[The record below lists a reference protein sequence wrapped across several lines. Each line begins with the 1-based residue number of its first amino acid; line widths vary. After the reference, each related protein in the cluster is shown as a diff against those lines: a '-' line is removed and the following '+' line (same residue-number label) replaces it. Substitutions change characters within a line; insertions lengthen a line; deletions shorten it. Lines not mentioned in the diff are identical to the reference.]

1 MRKKYLSALL
11 FGALLFASAGTFTSC
26 KDYDD
31 DIASLDQRL
40 SAIEQ
45 TVQDLQSQ
53 IQAGAVITNVESTSE
68 GVTVTL
74 SNGKSFALTNGTPG
88 SVVAIGD
95 NGNWFIDGVDTGKP
109 SQGSKGDNGM
119 NGDYYYPGEN
129 GTFIK
134 MEAQADGTY
143 KEVETDIA
151 WKVTEIGQSN
161 VSVAYDSV
169 NGGLIISGMEEDNV
183 PFTTTISLFS
193 SLKSLAVIPDKIDA
207 DTRYPIAEFY
217 NLIKN
222 NVVVTS
228 TDAYIDYRLNPGN
241 ADITNQKWAIIDRTV
256 TTRAEGDQTSLLAIS
271 GTPVRDEE
279 NSDALSVT
287 LKSKKSLGDYASK
300 EFPIFALQATNTKN
314 GEVIVS
320 DYATVGI
327 TDLKKYKIDN
337 TAAEAEGYNWLRSE
351 QPAITDECD
360 VEMVYNESLDLN
372 AVVEAYAAEHATF
385 DPPYSIKKDL
395 KVNVTYKFTQPTE
408 YIGQDGVTNQQ
419 KFVTMEN
426 GVVSPADFG
435 TAAIGR
441 TPIFKVEAVVEGVTL
456 ATAYIKVSITDAVE
470 TPIEQQTVTVDPVA
484 IGEVNYSDIENS
496 KIIGEYDWERMNK
509 EVYQKYN
516 LTQETFE
523 SLYTVG
529 ACSSISG
536 VELTASVSSNGAT
549 GTAPAKFALTN
560 DVKIETDATGNFK
573 PTEVTAYVVFTTP
586 NTEYPIIKVPFTYT
600 IVHNDDDFPT
610 LNNDYLIEGTNTV
623 QVKGRLVNNK
633 WVMTGDIKEHFAEY
647 LAGFSIPNHHS
658 TPVASLAPGQTGAS
672 ISEGNIN
679 VQAISLTEPLVGTS
693 KDYTVVLTTTLD
705 NRQSITKDYTVRFVS
720 PFEAS
725 VGNIELETL
734 VAEPDKAVLKDYVTV
749 KDSKGNIIY
758 QNGSVTQYGKDT
770 YKLLEDDFE
779 INYAL
784 TYPYD
789 SEASFGDDNLTI
801 KDDEDGEVIIWDNDG
816 NILQTDKKA
825 QVKVT
830 VKVDNIVVLTENGEI
845 LVKKSE

>member
-161 VSVAYDSV
+161 VSVAYDSA
-169 NGGLIISGMEEDNV
+169 NGSLIISGMEEDNV

-241 ADITNQKWAIIDRTV
+241 ADITNQEWAIIDRTV

-287 LKSKKSLGDYASK
+287 LKSKKSLDDYADN

-327 TDLKKYKIDN
+327 TDLKEYKIDN

-372 AVVEAYAAEHATF
+372 AVVEAYAAENATF
-385 DPPYSIKKDL
+385 DTPYSIKKDL

-470 TPIEQQTVTVDPVA
+470 TPIEQETITVAPVE
-484 IGEVNYSDIENS
+484 IGEVNYSDIENN

-516 LTQETFE
+516 LTQATFE
-523 SLYTVG
+523 SNYEVG
-529 ACSSISG
+529 ESICDSG
-536 VELTASVSSNGAT
+536 VELYATLGNGGT
-549 GTAPAKFALTN
+549 TTAPATFALTSK
-560 DVKIETDATGNFK
+560 VKIQTDATGNFK
-573 PTEVTAYVVFTTP
+573 PTEVTAYVVFKSKK
-586 NTEYPIIKVPFTYT
+586 TEYPNIKVPFTYT
-600 IVHNDDDFPT
+600 IVHNDTDFPT
-610 LNNDYLIEGTNTV
+610 LNDDYLIDTNTV
-623 QVKGRLVNNK
+623 QVKGKLVNGK
-633 WVMTGDIKEHFAEY
+633 WVMTGEIKEHFADY
-647 LAGFSIPNHHS
+647 LDGFTLTKYHS

-672 ISEGNIN
+672 ISEGNIYD
-679 VQAISLTEPLVGTS
+679 QTISLTEPLVGTS

-705 NRQSITKDYTVRFVS
+705 NGQSITKDYTVRFVS
-720 PFEAS
+720 PFVAS

-734 VAEPDKAVLKDYVTV
+734 VAEPDKAALKDYVTV

-758 QNGSVTQYGKDT
+758 QNGLVTTYGRDT
-770 YKLLEDDFE
+770 YKLSTDEFV
-779 INYAL
+779 INYTL

-789 SEASFGDDNLTI
+789 SEASFGDNLTI
-801 KDDEDGEVIIWDNDG
+801 KDGEVIWDNDG
-816 NILQTDKKA
+816 NILVNDKKA

-830 VKVDNIVVLTENGEI
+830 VTVDDIVVLTEKGEI